1 MQRLSA
7 RTTWYVYEA
16 AASFLG
22 MLAFT
27 VTAVYY
33 VTEVGMSPLQLVLV
47 GTLMEVAIFVFEVPT
62 GVVADTYSR
71 RLSIVIGTAV
81 IGLAVILFGAFGDA
95 VADHRGRRAL
105 GLRYTLRAAP
115 STLAR
120 GRGGTATPRRRLPAR
135 RAGRPHRSLAGIG
148 ASVGL
153 AIIDLRLPI
162 LVAGARR
169 DRARGSSLR

>member
-7 RTTWYVYEA
+7 RATWYVYEA

-22 MLAFT
+22 VLAFT

-47 GTLMEVAIFVFEVPT
+47 GTLMEVSIFVFEIPT

-81 IGLAVILFGAFGDA
+81 IGLAVILFGAFGEPWPIIAASALWGFGYTFTSGAFDA
-95 VADHRGRRAL
+95 WLADDVGREN
-105 GLRYTLRAAP
+105 
-115 STLAR
+115 
-120 GRGGTATPRRRLPAR
+120 
-135 RAGRPHRSLAGIG
+135 LAGIYLRG
-148 ASVGL
+148 AQ
-153 AIIDLRLPI
+153 
-162 LVAGARR
+162 VARVA
-169 DRARGSSLR
+169 SL